1 MKTSGRMLRP
11 EIALCA
17 ALALAL
23 LSAPAFGEEPTGTGD
38 SPRVQSP
45 GAEEQGRGSEQAGL
59 DEDPFEPFNRVMF
72 DVNMKFDEHLLEPA
86 ARGWDFVFPRAV
98 QRSIGNFYDNLL
110 FPIHII
116 NNLLQGDL
124 DPAAITLTRFAVNT
138 TVGLAGLFDPVQV
151 GDRLQ
156 VDERARVVG
165 EDFIL

>member
-1 MKTSGRMLRP
+1 MKTSARMLRP

-72 DVNMKFDEHLLEPA
+72 DVNMKFDADAEEKEKADAAQADTSSSTEEKPKEKDEPGDENTQAALQTTTPSTSQNNTKNPRPLTHLQL
-86 ARGWDFVFPRAV
+86 
-98 QRSIGNFYDNLL
+98 
-110 FPIHII
+110 
-116 NNLLQGDL
+116 
-124 DPAAITLTRFAVNT
+124 
-138 TVGLAGLFDPVQV
+138 
-151 GDRLQ
+151 
-156 VDERARVVG
+156 
-165 EDFIL
+165 